1 MENSAL
7 AASAVLISVA
17 FCLLTY
23 DRWLRR
29 RAAHDLAWTIAMA
42 LFALGAGSLWWA
54 ESRGWSSASFRVFF
68 LTGAVLNV
76 PWLGL
81 GTIYLLFGQRIG
93 HAVRTV
99 LVLLSGV
106 AVGVVFTV
114 PTKQAVDPENFPT
127 AKELFG
133 LGPRLFAAL
142 GSSIPALVIIV
153 GALWS
158 ALRIMRHRVPAATTS
173 ARRAAIHPKQ
183 LAAGNV
189 LIALGAIVLSAS
201 GTIAGRLGKDRA
213 FAVTLLIGVSILFG
227 GFIVASNA
235 VAVRKDR
242 LRLLI
247 AKTTVA
253 QSLQPE

>member
-7 AASAVLISVA
+7 AASAGLISFA

-54 ESRGWSSASFRVFF
+54 ESRGWSTASFRVFF
-68 LTGAVLNV
+68 LTGAILNV

-81 GTIYLLFGQRIG
+81 GTVYLLFGQRVG
-93 HAVRTV
+93 HAMRTV
-99 LVLLSGV
+99 LVLLSGI
-106 AVGVVFTV
+106 AVGVVLTA
-114 PTKQAVDPENFPT
+114 PTKRAVDPDVFPT

-133 LGPRLFAAL
+133 VGPRLFAAL
-142 GSSIPALVIIV
+142 GSGIPAVVII
-153 GALWS
+153 GCALWS
-158 ALRIMRHRVPAATTS
+158 ALRIMRNRVPAATTS

-183 LAAGNV
+183 LAAGNL

-213 FAVTLLIGVSILFG
+213 FAITLLLGVSVLFA

-235 VAVRKDR
+235 VAVRKER

-247 AKTTVA
+247 ATSTVA
-253 QSLQPE
+253 QSLQQE

>member
-7 AASAVLISVA
+7 AASAGLISLA

-54 ESRGWSSASFRVFF
+54 ESRGWSSASFRIFF
-68 LTGAVLNV
+68 LTGAILNV

-81 GTIYLLFGQRIG
+81 GTVYLLFGQRVG
-93 HAVRTV
+93 HAIRTV
-99 LVLLSGV
+99 LVLLSGI
-106 AVGVVFTV
+106 AVGVILTA
-114 PTKQAVDPENFPT
+114 PTKRAVDPDVFPT

-133 LGPRLFAAL
+133 VGPRLFAAL
-142 GSSIPALVIIV
+142 SSGIPAVVIIV

-183 LAAGNV
+183 LAAGNL

-213 FAVTLLIGVSILFG
+213 FAITLLIGVSVLFA

-235 VAVRKDR
+235 VAVRKER

-247 AKTTVA
+247 ATSTVA
-253 QSLQPE
+253 RSLQQE

>member
-7 AASAVLISVA
+7 AASAGLMSFA

-54 ESRGWSSASFRVFF
+54 ESRGWSTASFRVFF
-68 LTGAVLNV
+68 LTGAILNV

-81 GTIYLLFGQRIG
+81 GTVYLLFGQRVG
-93 HAVRTV
+93 HAMRTV
-99 LVLLSGV
+99 LVLLSGI
-106 AVGVVFTV
+106 AVGVVLTA
-114 PTKQAVDPENFPT
+114 PTKRAVDPDVFPT

-133 LGPRLFAAL
+133 VGPRLFAAL
-142 GSSIPALVIIV
+142 GSGIPAVVIIG

-158 ALRIMRHRVPAATTS
+158 ALRIMRNRVPAATTS
-173 ARRAAIHPKQ
+173 ARRAAIHPNQ
-183 LAAGNV
+183 LAAGNL

-213 FAVTLLIGVSILFG
+213 FAITLLVGVSVLFA

-235 VAVRKDR
+235 VAVRKER

-247 AKTTVA
+247 ATSTVA
-253 QSLQPE
+253 QSLQQE

>member
-7 AASAVLISVA
+7 AASAGLISLA

-54 ESRGWSSASFRVFF
+54 ESRGWSAASFRVFF
-68 LTGAVLNV
+68 LTGAILNV

-81 GTIYLLFGQRIG
+81 GTVYLLFGQRVG

-99 LVLLSGV
+99 LILLSGI
-106 AVGVVFTV
+106 AVGVVLTA
-114 PTKQAVDPENFPT
+114 PTKRAVDPENFPT

-133 LGPRLFAAL
+133 VGPRLFAAL
-142 GSSIPALVIIV
+142 GSAIPALVIIV

-158 ALRIMRHRVPAATTS
+158 ALRIMQHRVPAATTS

-183 LAAGNV
+183 LAAGNL

-213 FAVTLLIGVSILFG
+213 FAITLLVGVSILFA

-235 VAVRKDR
+235 VAVRKER

-247 AKTTVA
+247 ATSTVA
-253 QSLQPE
+253 QSLQQE

>member
-7 AASAVLISVA
+7 AASAGLISFA

-54 ESRGWSSASFRVFF
+54 ESRGWSTASFRVFF
-68 LTGAVLNV
+68 LTGAILNV

-81 GTIYLLFGQRIG
+81 GTVYLLFGQRVG
-93 HAVRTV
+93 HAMRTV
-99 LVLLSGV
+99 LVLLSGI
-106 AVGVVFTV
+106 AVGVVLTA
-114 PTKQAVDPENFPT
+114 PTKRAVDPDVFPT

-133 LGPRLFAAL
+133 VGPRLFAAL
-142 GSSIPALVIIV
+142 GSGIPAVVIIG

-158 ALRIMRHRVPAATTS
+158 ALRIMRNRVPAATTS

-183 LAAGNV
+183 LAAGNL

-213 FAVTLLIGVSILFG
+213 FAITLLLGVSVLFA

-235 VAVRKDR
+235 VAVRKER

-247 AKTTVA
+247 ATSTVA
-253 QSLQPE
+253 QSLQQE

>member
-7 AASAVLISVA
+7 AASAGLISIA

-23 DRWLRR
+23 DRWLSR
-29 RAAHDLAWTIAMA
+29 RAPHDLAWSIAMA
-42 LFALGAGSLWWA
+42 LFALGAGALWWA
-54 ESRGWSSASFRVFF
+54 ESRGWSIMSFRIFF
-68 LTGAVLNV
+68 LCGAVLNV

-81 GTIYLLFGQRIG
+81 GTVYLLFGQRIG
-93 HAVRTV
+93 HSVRTI
-99 LVLLSGV
+99 LILLSGV
-106 AVGVVFTV
+106 AMGVVLTA
-114 PTKQAVDPENFPT
+114 PTKYAVNPDNFPT

-133 LGPRLFAAL
+133 IGPRLFAAL
-142 GSSIPALVIIV
+142 GSALPALVIIG

-158 ALRIMRHRVPAATTS
+158 AFRIVRHRVPAATTS

-183 LAAGNV
+183 LAAGNL

-213 FAVTLLIGVSILFG
+213 FAITLLVGVSILFG

-235 VAVRKDR
+235 VAVRRER
-242 LRLLI
+242 LRLL
-247 AKTTVA
+247 TESSVVT
-253 QSLQPE
+253 QSLQ

>member
-7 AASAVLISVA
+7 AASAGLISFA

-54 ESRGWSSASFRVFF
+54 ESRGWSTASFRVFF
-68 LTGAVLNV
+68 LTGAILNV

-81 GTIYLLFGQRIG
+81 GTVYLLFGQRVG

-99 LVLLSGV
+99 LVLVSGI
-106 AVGVVFTV
+106 AVGVILTA
-114 PTKQAVDPENFPT
+114 PTKRAVDPDVFPT

-133 LGPRLFAAL
+133 VGPRLFAAL
-142 GSSIPALVIIV
+142 GSGIPAVVIIV

-158 ALRIMRHRVPAATTS
+158 ALRIMRNRVPAATTS

-183 LAAGNV
+183 LAAGNL

-213 FAVTLLIGVSILFG
+213 FAITLLLGVSVLFA

-235 VAVRKDR
+235 VAVRKER

-247 AKTTVA
+247 ATSTVA
-253 QSLQPE
+253 QSLQQE

>member
-1 MENSAL
+1 VFSPLAL
-7 AASAVLISVA
+7 SFFFFSSSPPPPFLSPPPPP
-17 FCLLTY
+17 
-23 DRWLRR
+23 
-29 RAAHDLAWTIAMA
+29 HDLAWTIAMA

-106 AVGVVFTV
+106 AVGVVFTF
-114 PTKQAVDPENFPT
+114 PTKQAVDP
-127 AKELFG
+127 
-133 LGPRLFAAL
+133 AL

-173 ARRAAIHPKQ
+173 ARRATIHPKQ
-183 LAAGNV
+183 LAAGNL

>member
-7 AASAVLISVA
+7 AASAGLISFA

-54 ESRGWSSASFRVFF
+54 ESRGWSTASFRVFF
-68 LTGAVLNV
+68 LTGAILNG

-81 GTIYLLFGQRIG
+81 GTVYLLFGQRVG
-93 HAVRTV
+93 HAMRTV
-99 LVLLSGV
+99 LVLLSGI
-106 AVGVVFTV
+106 AVGVVLTA
-114 PTKQAVDPENFPT
+114 PTKRAVDPDVFPT

-133 LGPRLFAAL
+133 VGPRLFAAL
-142 GSSIPALVIIV
+142 GSGIPAVVIIG

-183 LAAGNV
+183 LAAGNL

-213 FAVTLLIGVSILFG
+213 FAITLLVGVSVLFA

-235 VAVRKDR
+235 VAVRKER

-247 AKTTVA
+247 ATSTVA
-253 QSLQPE
+253 QSLQQE

>member
-7 AASAVLISVA
+7 AASAGLISLA

-54 ESRGWSSASFRVFF
+54 ESRGWSANSFRVFF
-68 LTGAVLNV
+68 LTGAILNV

-81 GTIYLLFGQRIG
+81 GTVYLLFGQRIG
-93 HAVRTV
+93 NAIRTV

-106 AVGVVFTV
+106 AVGVVLTA
-114 PTKQAVDPENFPT
+114 PMKRAVDPDVFPT

-133 LGPRLFAAL
+133 IGPRLFAAH
-142 GSSIPALVIIV
+142 GSAIPALVIIV

-158 ALRIMRHRVPAATTS
+158 ALRIMQHRVPAATTS
-173 ARRAAIHPKQ
+173 ARHAAIHPKQ
-183 LAAGNV
+183 LAAGNL

-213 FAVTLLIGVSILFG
+213 FAITLLVGVSVLFA

-235 VAVRKDR
+235 VAVRKER

-247 AKTTVA
+247 ATSTVA
-253 QSLQPE
+253 QSLQQE

>member
-7 AASAVLISVA
+7 AASAGLISLA

-54 ESRGWSSASFRVFF
+54 ESRGWSANSFRVFF
-68 LTGAVLNV
+68 LTGAILNV

-81 GTIYLLFGQRIG
+81 GTVYLLFGQRVG
-93 HAVRTV
+93 HAIRTV

-106 AVGVVFTV
+106 AVGVVLTA
-114 PTKQAVDPENFPT
+114 PTKRAVDPDVFPT

-133 LGPRLFAAL
+133 IGPRLFAAL
-142 GSSIPALVIIV
+142 GSAIPALVIIV

-158 ALRIMRHRVPAATTS
+158 ALRIMQHRVPAATTS
-173 ARRAAIHPKQ
+173 ARHAEIHPKQ
-183 LAAGNV
+183 LAAGNL

-213 FAVTLLIGVSILFG
+213 FAITLLVGVSVLFA

-235 VAVRKDR
+235 VAVRKER

-247 AKTTVA
+247 ATSTVA
-253 QSLQPE
+253 QSLQQE

>member
-7 AASAVLISVA
+7 AASAGLISLA

-54 ESRGWSSASFRVFF
+54 ESRGWSSASFRIFF
-68 LTGAVLNV
+68 LTGAILNV

-81 GTIYLLFGQRIG
+81 GTVYLRFGQRIG
-93 HAVRTV
+93 NAIRTV

-106 AVGVVFTV
+106 AVGVVLTA
-114 PTKQAVDPENFPT
+114 PMKRAVDPDVFPT

-133 LGPRLFAAL
+133 IGPRLFAAL
-142 GSSIPALVIIV
+142 GSAIPALVIIV

-158 ALRIMRHRVPAATTS
+158 ALRIMQHRVPAATTS

-183 LAAGNV
+183 LAAGNL

-213 FAVTLLIGVSILFG
+213 FAITLLVGVSVLFA

-235 VAVRKDR
+235 VAVRRER

-247 AKTTVA
+247 ATSTVA
-253 QSLQPE
+253 RSLQQE

>member
-7 AASAVLISVA
+7 AASAGLISFA

-54 ESRGWSSASFRVFF
+54 ESRGWSTASFRVFF
-68 LTGAVLNV
+68 LTGAILNV

-81 GTIYLLFGQRIG
+81 GTVYLLFGQRVG
-93 HAVRTV
+93 HAMRTV
-99 LVLLSGV
+99 LVLLSGI
-106 AVGVVFTV
+106 AVGVVLTA
-114 PTKQAVDPENFPT
+114 PTKRAVDPDVFPT

-133 LGPRLFAAL
+133 VGPRLFAAL
-142 GSSIPALVIIV
+142 GSGIPAVVIIG
-153 GALWS
+153 GAFWS
-158 ALRIMRHRVPAATTS
+158 ALRIMRNRVPAATTS

-183 LAAGNV
+183 LAAGNL

-213 FAVTLLIGVSILFG
+213 FAITLLLGLSVLFA

-235 VAVRKDR
+235 VAVRKER

-247 AKTTVA
+247 ATSTVA
-253 QSLQPE
+253 QSLQQE

>member
-7 AASAVLISVA
+7 AASAGLISFA

-54 ESRGWSSASFRVFF
+54 ESRGWSTASFRVFF
-68 LTGAVLNV
+68 LTGAILNV

-81 GTIYLLFGQRIG
+81 GTVYLLFGQRVG
-93 HAVRTV
+93 HAMRTV
-99 LVLLSGV
+99 LVLLSGI
-106 AVGVVFTV
+106 AVGVVLTA
-114 PTKQAVDPENFPT
+114 PTKRAVDPDVFPT

-133 LGPRLFAAL
+133 VGPRLFAAL
-142 GSSIPALVIIV
+142 GSGIPAVVIIG

-158 ALRIMRHRVPAATTS
+158 ALRIMRHRVPAATMS

-183 LAAGNV
+183 LAAGNL

-213 FAVTLLIGVSILFG
+213 FAITLLVGVSVLFA

-235 VAVRKDR
+235 VAVRKER

-247 AKTTVA
+247 ATSTVA
-253 QSLQPE
+253 QSLQQE

>member
-7 AASAVLISVA
+7 AASAGLISFA

-54 ESRGWSSASFRVFF
+54 ESRGWSTASFRVFF
-68 LTGAVLNV
+68 LTGAILNV

-81 GTIYLLFGQRIG
+81 GTVYLLFGQRVG
-93 HAVRTV
+93 HAMRTV
-99 LVLLSGV
+99 LVLLSGI
-106 AVGVVFTV
+106 AVGVVLTA
-114 PTKQAVDPENFPT
+114 PTKRAVDPDVCPT

-133 LGPRLFAAL
+133 VGPRLFAAL
-142 GSSIPALVIIV
+142 GSGIPAVVIIG

-158 ALRIMRHRVPAATTS
+158 ALRIMRNRVPAATTS
-173 ARRAAIHPKQ
+173 ARRAAIHPNQ
-183 LAAGNV
+183 LAAGNL

-213 FAVTLLIGVSILFG
+213 FAITLLVGVSVLFA

-235 VAVRKDR
+235 VAVRKER

-247 AKTTVA
+247 ATSTVA
-253 QSLQPE
+253 QSLQQE

>member
-7 AASAVLISVA
+7 AASAGLISFA

-54 ESRGWSSASFRVFF
+54 ESRGWSTASFRVFF
-68 LTGAVLNV
+68 LTGAILNV

-81 GTIYLLFGQRIG
+81 GTVYLLFGQRVG
-93 HAVRTV
+93 HAMRTV
-99 LVLLSGV
+99 LVLLSGI
-106 AVGVVFTV
+106 AVGVVLTA
-114 PTKQAVDPENFPT
+114 PTKRAVDPDVFPT

-133 LGPRLFAAL
+133 VGPRLFAAL
-142 GSSIPALVIIV
+142 GSGIPAVVIIG

-158 ALRIMRHRVPAATTS
+158 ALRIMRNRVPAATTS

-183 LAAGNV
+183 LAAGNL

-213 FAVTLLIGVSILFG
+213 FAITLLVGVSVLFA

-235 VAVRKDR
+235 VAVRKER

-247 AKTTVA
+247 ATSTVA
-253 QSLQPE
+253 QSLQQE

>member
-7 AASAVLISVA
+7 AASAGLISFA

-54 ESRGWSSASFRVFF
+54 ESRGWSTASFRFFF
-68 LTGAVLNV
+68 LTGAILNV

-81 GTIYLLFGQRIG
+81 GTVYLLFGQRVG
-93 HAVRTV
+93 HAMRTV
-99 LVLLSGV
+99 LVLLSGI
-106 AVGVVFTV
+106 AVGVVLTA
-114 PTKQAVDPENFPT
+114 PTKRAVDPDVFPT

-133 LGPRLFAAL
+133 VGPRLFAAL
-142 GSSIPALVIIV
+142 GSGIPAVVIIG

-158 ALRIMRHRVPAATTS
+158 ALRIMRNRVPAATTS

-183 LAAGNV
+183 LAAGNL

-213 FAVTLLIGVSILFG
+213 FAITLLVGVSVLFA

-235 VAVRKDR
+235 VAVRKER

-247 AKTTVA
+247 ATSTVA
-253 QSLQPE
+253 QSLQQE

>member
-7 AASAVLISVA
+7 AASAGLISLA

-54 ESRGWSSASFRVFF
+54 ESRGWSTASFRIFF
-68 LTGAVLNV
+68 LTGAILNV

-81 GTIYLLFGQRIG
+81 GTVYLLFGQRVGNAI
-93 HAVRTV
+93 RTV
-99 LVLLSGV
+99 LVLLSGI
-106 AVGVVFTV
+106 AVGVVLTA
-114 PTKQAVDPENFPT
+114 PTKRAIDPENFPT

-142 GSSIPALVIIV
+142 GSAIPAFVIIV

-158 ALRIMRHRVPAATTS
+158 ALRIMQNRVPAATTS

-183 LAAGNV
+183 LAAGNL

-213 FAVTLLIGVSILFG
+213 FAITLLVGVSVLFA

-235 VAVRKDR
+235 VAVRKER

-247 AKTTVA
+247 ATSTVA
-253 QSLQPE
+253 QSLQQE

>member
-7 AASAVLISVA
+7 AASAGLISFA

-54 ESRGWSSASFRVFF
+54 ESRGWSTASFRVFF
-68 LTGAVLNV
+68 LTGAILNV

-81 GTIYLLFGQRIG
+81 GTVYLLFGQRVG
-93 HAVRTV
+93 HAMRTV
-99 LVLLSGV
+99 LVLLSGI
-106 AVGVVFTV
+106 AVGVVLTA
-114 PTKQAVDPENFPT
+114 PTKRAVDPDVFPT

-133 LGPRLFAAL
+133 VGPRLFAAL
-142 GSSIPALVIIV
+142 GSGIPAVVIIG

-158 ALRIMRHRVPAATTS
+158 ALRIMRNRVPAATTS
-173 ARRAAIHPKQ
+173 ARRAAIHPNQ
-183 LAAGNV
+183 LAAGNL

-213 FAVTLLIGVSILFG
+213 FAITLLVGVSVLFA

-235 VAVRKDR
+235 VAVRKER

-247 AKTTVA
+247 ATSTVA
-253 QSLQPE
+253 QSLQQE

>member
-1 MENSAL
+1 
-7 AASAVLISVA
+7 
-17 FCLLTY
+17 
-23 DRWLRR
+23 
-29 RAAHDLAWTIAMA
+29 MA

-54 ESRGWSSASFRVFF
+54 ESRGWSTASFRVFF
-68 LTGAVLNV
+68 LTGAILNV

-81 GTIYLLFGQRIG
+81 GTVYLLFGQRVG
-93 HAVRTV
+93 HAMRTV
-99 LVLLSGV
+99 LVLLSGI
-106 AVGVVFTV
+106 AVGVVLTA
-114 PTKQAVDPENFPT
+114 PTKRAVDPDVFPT

-133 LGPRLFAAL
+133 VGPRLFAAL
-142 GSSIPALVIIV
+142 GSGIPAVVIIG

-158 ALRIMRHRVPAATTS
+158 ALRIMRNRVPAATTS

-183 LAAGNV
+183 LAAGNL

-213 FAVTLLIGVSILFG
+213 FAITLLVGVSVLFA

-235 VAVRKDR
+235 VAVRKER

-247 AKTTVA
+247 ATSTVA
-253 QSLQPE
+253 QSLQQE

>member
-7 AASAVLISVA
+7 AASAGLISLA

-54 ESRGWSSASFRVFF
+54 ESRGWSTASFRIFF
-68 LTGAVLNV
+68 LTGAILNV

-81 GTIYLLFGQRIG
+81 GTVYLLFGQRVGNAI
-93 HAVRTV
+93 RTV
-99 LVLLSGV
+99 LVLLSGI
-106 AVGVVFTV
+106 AVGVVLTA
-114 PTKQAVDPENFPT
+114 PTKRAIDPENFPT

-142 GSSIPALVIIV
+142 GSAIPAFVIIA

-158 ALRIMRHRVPAATTS
+158 ALRIMQNRVPAATTS

-183 LAAGNV
+183 LAAGNL

-213 FAVTLLIGVSILFG
+213 FAITLLVGVSVLFA

-235 VAVRKDR
+235 VAVRKER

-247 AKTTVA
+247 GTSTVA
-253 QSLQPE
+253 QSLQQE

>member
-1 MENSAL
+1 MQNSAL
-7 AASAVLISVA
+7 AASAGLISLA

-54 ESRGWSSASFRVFF
+54 ESRGWSTASFRVFF
-68 LTGAVLNV
+68 LTGAILNV

-81 GTIYLLFGQRIG
+81 GTVYLLFGQRIG
-93 HAVRTV
+93 NAIRTV

-106 AVGVVFTV
+106 AVGVVLTA
-114 PTKQAVDPENFPT
+114 PTKRAVDPDVFPT

-133 LGPRLFAAL
+133 IGPRLFAAL
-142 GSSIPALVIIV
+142 GSAIPALVIIV

-158 ALRIMRHRVPAATTS
+158 ALRIMQHRVPAATTS
-173 ARRAAIHPKQ
+173 ARHAAIHPKQ
-183 LAAGNV
+183 LAAGNL

-213 FAVTLLIGVSILFG
+213 FAITLLVGVSVLFA

-235 VAVRKDR
+235 VAVRKER

-247 AKTTVA
+247 ATSTVA
-253 QSLQPE
+253 QSLQQE